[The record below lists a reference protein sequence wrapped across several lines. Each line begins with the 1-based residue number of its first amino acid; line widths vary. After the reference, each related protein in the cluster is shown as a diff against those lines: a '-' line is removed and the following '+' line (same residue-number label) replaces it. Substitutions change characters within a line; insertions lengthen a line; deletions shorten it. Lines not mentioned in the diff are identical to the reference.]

1 MPLLWSYAKPPPDKE
16 AGPTPR
22 RFIRHSAKTKKAV
35 PAYWHGTAR
44 ISRGETQSAY
54 NPHSEGATRWKSSFW
69 AAMSRGRDSRSSSA
83 GMLARP
89 KNSRKSAIL
98 I

>member
-44 ISRGETQSAY
+44 IFSLLLSVVV
-54 NPHSEGATRWKSSFW
+54 SE
-69 AAMSRGRDSRSSSA
+69 
-83 GMLARP
+83 P
-89 KNSRKSAIL
+89 E
-98 I
+98 